1 MQDWRDNLNQKKTEL
16 VCIYV
21 VSILSTN
28 EAIYTINYS
37 NIDLTNKT
45 AAWFIL
51 LIHGVSLR
59 KDLASK

>member
-1 MQDWRDNLNQKKTEL
+1 MHKLGVETVPVALVMQDWRDNLNQKKTEL

-45 AAWFIL
+45 AA
-51 LIHGVSLR
+51 
-59 KDLASK
+59 